1 MPNLNKVLLMGNLT
15 RDPELRYL
23 PSGMAVVN
31 LGLAVNRRW
40 RNQQGEQQEETT
52 FVDLEAYGKPAE
64 TMNQFLKKGRPVF
77 IEGRL
82 RLDQWQDK
90 EGNSRSKLKVVVD
103 TFQFIDS
110 GMGGRDGAGGGG
122 SSGGASSG
130 GGGDYA
136 GGSDQDHSGGGGGGN
151 YDQGQ
156 SQPPRRPQPPR
167 NAPPARSAAA
177 PPPPAAQDPHKPV
190 DEEDI
195 PF

>member
-40 RNQQGEQQEETT
+40 KNQQGEQQEETT

-90 EGNSRSKLKVVVD
+90 EGNPRSKLKVVVD

-110 GMGGRDGAGGGG
+110 GMGGRDSGGGG
-122 SSGGASSG
+122 GAPASSG
-130 GGGDYA
+130 GDYSQGDH
-136 GGSDQDHSGGGGGGN
+136 DSGGGGGGGG
-151 YDQGQ
+151 YDPGQ
-156 SQPPRRPQPPR
+156 SQQRRPAPQR
-167 NAPPARSAAA
+167 NAPPARSASA
-177 PPPPAAQDPHKPV
+177 PPPQAAPSQDPHKPV
-190 DEEDI
+190 DEDDI

>member
-110 GMGGRDGAGGGG
+110 GMGGRDSAGGGASSSGGDYGQASDHDSGNAGAGGG
-122 SSGGASSG
+122 SG
-130 GGGDYA
+130 
-136 GGSDQDHSGGGGGGN
+136 
-151 YDQGQ
+151 YDPGQ
-156 SQPPRRPQPPR
+156 SQPRRPAPQR
-167 NAPPARSAAA
+167 SAPPARNASA
-177 PPPPAAQDPHKPV
+177 PPPQAAPAQDPHKPV
-190 DEEDI
+190 DEDDI